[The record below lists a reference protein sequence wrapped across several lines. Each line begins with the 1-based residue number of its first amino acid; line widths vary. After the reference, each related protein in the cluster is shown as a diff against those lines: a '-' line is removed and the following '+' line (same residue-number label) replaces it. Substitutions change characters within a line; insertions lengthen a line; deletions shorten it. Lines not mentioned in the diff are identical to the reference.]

1 MSTFSHTRALLNHD
15 VVVMKERSKF
25 VFITL
30 NRRHVLADSREGEG
44 GAIGGSDSIW
54 GRLGVNWGSGSLC
67 VKQMIVMN
75 YAKYCFSLRKLHFK
89 LSESLHKF

>member
-15 VVVMKERSKF
+15 VVIMKEQIKIVF
-25 VFITL
+25 VTL

-54 GRLGVNWGSGSLC
+54 GRLGVDWGTGSLG
-67 VKQMIVMN
+67 VKN
-75 YAKYCFSLRKLHFK
+75 K
-89 LSESLHKF
+89 

>member
-15 VVVMKERSKF
+15 VVIMKEQIKIVF
-25 VFITL
+25 VTL

-54 GRLGVNWGSGSLC
+54 GTLGVGWGNAKNKVLCNWYPKCLILNC
-67 VKQMIVMN
+67 
-75 YAKYCFSLRKLHFK
+75 
-89 LSESLHKF
+89 